1 MINIA
6 VLGFGVVGSGVISV
20 LDKNSEIISKNA
32 GQEIVVKYI
41 LEVRDFPDSPYKTLL
56 IDDFEKIVNDPEV
69 AVVVEVIGGTGAA
82 LEYTRR
88 SLDAGKSVITSNK
101 ELVAEHGGELMR
113 LAEEKGVNYLF
124 EASVGGGIPVIRP
137 LAQCMTANIITEIYG
152 ILNGTT
158 NYILTSMEKNGVD
171 FADALKEAQ
180 KKGYAESD
188 PTADVEGHDTCRKIC
203 ILSSLAFGRHIYPG
217 SVSTEGIS
225 GVTTDDM
232 RYAAQLGYE
241 IKLLGRARTVGDNT
255 TVFVAPHLVS
265 RDHLLSVAGDVM
277 NGVVVRGNVVGN
289 VVFCGAGAGKFPTAS
304 AVVADIIDAVK
315 HLHTRRW
322 IGWEQRNDTLLT
334 DPALIESAWYIRTD
348 ATRQK
353 VEREFGT
360 VMFAENTG
368 RDTAFITNVI
378 NGKKLGDLTGRGV
391 KALSQ
396 FRILGDH

>member
-378 NGKKLGDLTGRGV
+378 SGKKLGDLTGRGV